1 MYCDVQALNQTSTI
15 KTLNVQRWNSSVPP
29 HRRCV
34 DYIGRPRDEMNSLV
48 VTQIRRQS
56 LSPSRKLALEY
67 IEGQEKPG
75 SRKYQAV
82 KSLKG
87 SRIGGNV
94 VLYKACS
101 VFDID
106 RLRRRSDKRRAEA
119 AVHLVAHDPNS
130 AVFRA
135 ALTPLLPSYHL
146 APRHP
151 SPRHRTSLPSS
162 PIRL

>member
-1 MYCDVQALNQTSTI
+1 
-15 KTLNVQRWNSSVPP
+15 
-29 HRRCV
+29 
-34 DYIGRPRDEMNSLV
+34 MNSLV

-56 LSPSRKLALEY
+56 LSPSRKLALEH
-67 IEGQEKPG
+67 IEAREKPG
-75 SRKYQAV
+75 SRKCQAA
-82 KSLKG
+82 KSLKSNRG
-87 SRIGGNV
+87 VSGNV
-94 VLYKACS
+94 VLYKAARS

-151 SPRHRTSLPSS
+151 SL
-162 PIRL
+162 